1 MSGTPVL
8 VVSSPGSTLPPE
20 LDAIREIAEII
31 PADNPDD
38 FRAGTERTDVA
49 YLWDCHTAFLRTM
62 GPGGLRWIHTNSV
75 GLDAILV
82 PEVVDSSIVV
92 TNTRGVFEPPMAEWV
107 LAALLYLVKEF
118 RRTVESQRVAYW
130 DHRAVHSIK
139 GRRVLLLGP
148 GGVGR
153 EIALMLRA
161 VGMEVDIVGRS
172 AREDDVLGAIHGLED
187 LDPLLSQ
194 ADDVVV
200 ALPLTAQTRGIIDAD
215 RLARLKPS
223 AHLVNV
229 GRGPLID
236 EPALVQALQQGRLA
250 GAALDVFDTE
260 PLPAES
266 PLWAMDNVLVS
277 PHMSGDVIGW
287 QSQSVKVFTDNLR
300 CWRAGEPLHNVVD
313 KTGMAVSAP
322 AS

>member
-8 VVSSPGSTLPPE
+8 VVTSPGSALPE
-20 LDAIREIAEII
+20 EFDAVRDVAEII
-31 PADNPDD
+31 CADNPDD
-38 FRAGTERTDVA
+38 FRAGLQRTDVA
-49 YLWDCHTAFLRTM
+49 YLWDCHTPLLRSE
-62 GPGGLRWIHTNSV
+62 GPGELRWIHTNSV
-75 GLDAILV
+75 GLDAILI

-107 LAALLYLVKEF
+107 LAALLYLVKDM
-118 RRTVESQRVAYW
+118 RRTIESQRAVFW

-153 EIALMLRA
+153 EIARMLRV
-161 VGMEVDIVGRS
+161 VGMDVDIVGRS
-172 AREDDVLGAIHGLED
+172 ARTDDELGPVHGLED
-187 LDPLLSQ
+187 LDDLLSQ

-215 RLARLKPS
+215 RIARLKPG

-236 EPALVQALQQGRLA
+236 EPALVQALQDRRIA

-260 PLPAES
+260 PLPVQS
-266 PLWAMDNVLVS
+266 PLWAMENVLVS

-287 QSQSVKVFTDNLR
+287 PRQSVKVFTDNLQR
-300 CWRAGEPLHNVVD
+300 WRAGEPLANVVD
-313 KTGMAVSAP
+313 KAGMAVTAG
-322 AS
+322 